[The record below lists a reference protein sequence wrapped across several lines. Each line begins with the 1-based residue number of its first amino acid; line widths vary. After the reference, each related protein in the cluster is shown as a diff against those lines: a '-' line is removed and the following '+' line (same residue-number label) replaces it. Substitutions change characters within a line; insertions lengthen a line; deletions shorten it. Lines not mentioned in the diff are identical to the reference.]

1 MCHSGL
7 KTKFNIQIPFAQ
19 SRHFELV
26 LTFPTENR
34 LTLRMLTSKLPLIN
48 LFVLR
53 LSTDAT
59 SSGPIEQVI
68 NFNRT
73 GTAGQTVTLQCTST
87 SSEPADWWFHNETL
101 HQICSVGLIINSFKT
116 DGRFQLQKAFGGD
129 WSLVVRNVRPSDSGV
144 YICRTIE
151 YVVVQYNLTVLR
163 ESFFV
168 LVYTTQPLLLLL
180 HVLTTTTITT
190 TTTTTTCT
198 YHHHHHHYYYYY
210 MYLPPPPPPPPPPP
224 LLLLHVLTTTTTTT
238 TTTTC
243 TYHHHHHHHYYYY
256 NTVSQKRTNV
266 NKL

>member
-190 TTTTTTCT
+190 TTTTTTQCLKNAPT
-198 YHHHHHHYYYYY
+198 LTSCSFDKCGIGLILIILGLSSIGTLSKIYAYSTF
-210 MYLPPPPPPPPPPP
+210 LVPSP
-224 LLLLHVLTTTTTTT
+224 LLYWLLNRCNGNDANQQLQAAPH
-238 TTTTC
+238 
-243 TYHHHHHHHYYYY
+243 
-256 NTVSQKRTNV
+256 
-266 NKL
+266 